1 MGNRLLQQML
11 SLERIQ
17 YVNLNLA
24 CDWPSSVVSA
34 TRNSFLMSVGAR
46 RVEIVYCIEFSH
58 HVTLF
63 PFAPLGEDVLRMTT
77 GVDSGS

>member
-17 YVNLNLA
+17 YVNLA

-34 TRNSFLMSVGAR
+34 TRNSFLMSVRAR
-46 RVEIVYCIEFSH
+46 RVEIVYCIEFGH